1 MVKEME
7 ETAEDQAEPSRS
19 SKLWRFRGMLV
30 SSATKFRRNLNDSNN
45 VNNGSDEAAAAPTLP
60 QDPPPPLVQ
69 PRPGGLL
76 SRTENVKSHMDMMK
90 EKFAKLLLG
99 EDMSGR
105 GNGVSSALALSNAIT
120 NLAASAYGEMK
131 KLEPMAPD
139 TKVKWRK
146 EIDWLLSVTDS
157 IVEFVAVTQNKEDGT
172 TFEVMATRQRNDLH
186 VNIPALRK
194 LDTMLLDCL
203 DNFKEPH
210 EFFYGSKDGE
220 KAQRSDDKWWIPVP
234 RVPPNGLSENNRKWL
249 QHQKDSVNQVLK
261 AAMAINAQVLNE
273 MEIPEA
279 YIDSLPK
286 NGRVSLGDAIYKTI
300 TEDFFDPDCL
310 LSSLDLSSEHKI
322 VELKNKIEASVVI
335 WKRKMNAK
343 DNKWGSAVSTE
354 KREILEDRAET
365 VLLILKHRFPG
376 TPQSDLDITKIESNK
391 DVGHAVLE
399 SYSRILETLAFT
411 VLSRIEDV
419 MSADAQA
426 RGSATA
432 EKTKSIKV
440 SDKVAVAKEETEQ
453 QQRETEGKTTND
465 ENADA

>member
-1 MVKEME
+1 MQQKKSNENNCE
-7 ETAEDQAEPSRS
+7 
-19 SKLWRFRGMLV
+19 
-30 SSATKFRRNLNDSNN
+30 RR
-45 VNNGSDEAAAAPTLP
+45 
-60 QDPPPPLVQ
+60 
-69 PRPGGLL
+69 
-76 SRTENVKSHMDMMK
+76 
-90 EKFAKLLLG
+90 
-99 EDMSGR
+99 
-105 GNGVSSALALSNAIT
+105 
-120 NLAASAYGEMK
+120 
-131 KLEPMAPD
+131 
-139 TKVKWRK
+139 
-146 EIDWLLSVTDS
+146 
-157 IVEFVAVTQNKEDGT
+157 
-172 TFEVMATRQRNDLH
+172 VMATRQRNDLH

-210 EFFYGSKDGE
+210 EFYYGSKDGNKGE
-220 KAQRSDDKWWIPVP
+220 KTQRSDDKWWIPVP
-234 RVPPNGLSENNRKWL
+234 KVPPNGLSDHNRKWL

-273 MEIPEA
+273 MEIPDA
-279 YIDSLPK
+279 YIDALPK

-399 SYSRILETLAFT
+399 SYSRILETLAYT
-411 VLSRIEDV
+411 VLSRIDDV

-440 SDKVAVAKEETEQ
+440 SDKVVVAKEETEQ
-453 QQRETEGKTTND
+453 QQRETE
-465 ENADA
+465 